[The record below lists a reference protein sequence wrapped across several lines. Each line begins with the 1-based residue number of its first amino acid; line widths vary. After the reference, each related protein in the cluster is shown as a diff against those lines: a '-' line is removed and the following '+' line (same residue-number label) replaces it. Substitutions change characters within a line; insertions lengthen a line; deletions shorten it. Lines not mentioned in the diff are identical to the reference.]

1 MARNVIRLYVIN
13 NINLIRCVCAYFTYS
28 SSGQQSLTTI
38 SKRLQVTHA
47 RRTHLAKFTVVD
59 NQHMLLRHRH
69 GPVFYRQL
77 FKIKA
82 GSAFTDMHARS
93 GIKAISGQKI
103 IQRLLKIDG
112 FENGVAGV
120 KFTTTKK
127 RGNGVSLS
135 APEKYL
141 ANNKRR

>member
-1 MARNVIRLYVIN
+1 MRA
-13 NINLIRCVCAYFTYS
+13 
-28 SSGQQSLTTI
+28 G
-38 SKRLQVTHA
+38 
-47 RRTHLAKFTVVD
+47 RTFAKFTVVD

-93 GIKAISGQKI
+93 GIKAISGKI

-120 KFTTTKK
+120 KFTTAKK
-127 RGNGVSLS
+127 RAAMGFLFQRQKGI
-135 APEKYL
+135 
-141 ANNKRR
+141 

>member
-1 MARNVIRLYVIN
+1 MRAPD
-13 NINLIRCVCAYFTYS
+13 APF
-28 SSGQQSLTTI
+28 
-38 SKRLQVTHA
+38 
-47 RRTHLAKFTVVD
+47 AKFTVVD

-93 GIKAISGQKI
+93 GIKSDIRAKI

-120 KFTTTKK
+120 KFTTAKET

>member
-1 MARNVIRLYVIN
+1 MRA
-13 NINLIRCVCAYFTYS
+13 
-28 SSGQQSLTTI
+28 G
-38 SKRLQVTHA
+38 
-47 RRTHLAKFTVVD
+47 RTFAKFTVVD

-93 GIKAISGQKI
+93 GIKSDIRAKI

-120 KFTTTKK
+120 KFTTAKK
-127 RGNGVSLS
+127 RAAMGFLFQRQKSI
-135 APEKYL
+135 
-141 ANNKRR
+141 